1 MPLKLQA
8 DAEATQTF
16 LHEQRKAKVS
26 LLTLL
31 KLFVGALLSYV
42 ETYLIRSL
50 LK

>member
-26 LLTLL
+26 L
-31 KLFVGALLSYV
+31 GALLSYV